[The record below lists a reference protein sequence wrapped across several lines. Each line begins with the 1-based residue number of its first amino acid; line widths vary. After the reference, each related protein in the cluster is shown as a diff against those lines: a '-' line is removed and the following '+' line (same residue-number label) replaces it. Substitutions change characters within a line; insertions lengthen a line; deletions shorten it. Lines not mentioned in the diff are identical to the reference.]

1 MKSFSALIIIQLNYN
16 PYSAY
21 WVCIYF
27 KKFIISD
34 KMLLDALLGIL
45 GAMWDLINRMPF
57 ISCALPNSEITYD
70 WIHTVHALK
79 CIVCELMITVPFTV
93 SPCDFYI
100 IHNAFVVIWSSH
112 TCFSCLCHLV
122 LTHKWWM
129 VMLVG
134 YSHSSTTPLIH
145 TCWYQE
151 DGMIQYRY
159 A

>member
-1 MKSFSALIIIQLNYN
+1 MKSFSALIIVQLNYN

-21 WVCIYF
+21 WVCMYV
-27 KKFIISD
+27 KKHIISD
-34 KMLLDALLGIL
+34 KRLLDALLGIL

-79 CIVCELMITVPFTV
+79 HILCELMITVL
-93 SPCDFYI
+93 PCDFCI
-100 IHNAFVVIWSSH
+100 IHNAFVVIQSSYM
-112 TCFSCLCHLV
+112 FSCLCHLV

-134 YSHSSTTPLIH
+134 YSRSSTTPLIH